1 MNSSNSKAFPPYSNS
16 RSKYQPIYNFLIPKL
31 LDFSVFENFTSS
43 SGTYTKQHSNQVVP
57 WESKMGLY
65 WSKKRQEL
73 SKLLFTITFTNHF
86 YDGDKLI
93 KWLFNFLQVLFR
105 FKDCNICS
113 LQFVLSK
120 FSKVLY
126 IFPFIKY
133 TSSLELYTK
142 QIEIIHCIKTISM
155 HK

>member
-43 SGTYTKQHSNQVVP
+43 SGTYTMQHSNQVVP

-126 IFPFIKY
+126 IFPFI
-133 TSSLELYTK
+133 
-142 QIEIIHCIKTISM
+142 
-155 HK
+155 